1 MRRDSFAPE
10 QSGYIVRAERDYLA
24 FLPPPLPPALD
35 FDRPLIGLL
44 SEADRALG
52 ELAGAGRTLP
62 NPRLL
67 ARALVRR
74 EAVLSSRI
82 EGTQASV
89 SDLVLF
95 EADRPTHDEGD
106 DVREVFNY
114 VTAVEHVLD
123 PNRRLPLS
131 VSLLREAHAV
141 LLSGVRGNYATPGDV
156 RRSQNWIGP
165 PGCTLDDATYVP
177 PPPERLWE
185 CLDSFEKHLH
195 ADHDLPPLITIACTH
210 YQFEAIHPFLDG
222 NGRVGRLLVV
232 LLLAEWGLLNA
243 PLLDISAWIEPRRDE
258 YYARLLRV
266 STHGDWPGWVG
277 FFLRGVAEQARDA
290 VRRSATLQALRDDYR
305 ARVGTARSSALLAV
319 LVDALFEIPA
329 LTVSRARRIL
339 DVTHRSASLN
349 VAKLVEAEILTELPG
364 RTRNR
369 LFVANGI
376 LQAIDGRPASSP
388 QPTMIE

>member
-10 QSGYIVRAERDYLA
+10 QPRYVVRAERDYLA
-24 FLPPPLPPALD
+24 FIPPPLPPALD
-35 FDRPLIGLL
+35 FDRSLVGLL

-95 EADRPTHDEGD
+95 EADQPTHDDGN

-114 VTAVEHVLD
+114 VTAVEHALD

-131 VSLLREAHAV
+131 VSLLREAHAI
-141 LLSGVRGNYATPGDV
+141 LLGGVRGNYATPGDV
-156 RRSQNWIGP
+156 RRSQNWIGA
-165 PGCTLDDATYVP
+165 PGCTLDTAAYVP

-185 CLDSFEKHLH
+185 CLDAFEKYLH
-195 ADHDLPPLITIACTH
+195 ADHDLPPLVTIACAH

-232 LLLAEWGLLNA
+232 LLLAEWDLLDA

-258 YYARLLRV
+258 YYAGLLRV
-266 STHGDWPGWVG
+266 STHGDWAGWVG

-290 VRRSATLQALRDDYR
+290 VRRSVSLQSLRDDYR
-305 ARVGTARSSALLAV
+305 ARVSTARSSALLGV
-319 LVDALFEIPA
+319 LVDALFDVPA
-329 LTVSRARRIL
+329 LTISRARGIL
-339 DVTHRSASLN
+339 AVTHRSASLT
-349 VAKLVEAEILTELPG
+349 VTKLVESGILTEVPG
-364 RTRNR
+364 RVRNR

-376 LQAIDGRPASSP
+376 LQAIEGD
-388 QPTMIE
+388 PTAPLP

>member
-1 MRRDSFAPE
+1 MRREAFATG
-10 QSGYIVRAERDYLA
+10 QQRHIVRAERGYLA
-24 FLPPPLPPALD
+24 FVPPPLPPALD
-35 FDRPLIGLL
+35 LDRSLIRLL
-44 SEADRALG
+44 SDADRALG

-95 EADRPTHDEGD
+95 EAEQPARSDGA

-114 VTAVEHVLD
+114 MAAVEHTLD
-123 PNRRLPLS
+123 PDRRLPLS
-131 VSLLREAHAV
+131 VPLLREAHAI
-141 LLSGVRGNYATPGDV
+141 LLSGVRGDYATPGDV
-156 RRSQNWIGP
+156 RRSQNWIGA
-165 PGCTLDDATYVP
+165 PGCTLDTATYVP

-185 CLDSFEKHLH
+185 CLDLFEKHLH
-195 ADHDLPPLITIACTH
+195 TDHDLPPLVTIACAH

-232 LLLAEWGLLNA
+232 LLLAEWGLLDT
-243 PLLDISAWIEPRRDE
+243 PMLDISAWIEPRRDE
-258 YYARLLRV
+258 YYAHLLRV
-266 STHGDWPGWVG
+266 STHGEWAGWVE

-290 VRRSATLQALRDDYR
+290 VRRSTALHNLRNDYR
-305 ARVGTARSSALLAV
+305 ARVSTARSSGLLAA
-319 LVDALFEIPA
+319 LVDALFDIPA

-349 VAKLVEAEILTELPG
+349 VAKLVESGILTEVPG
-364 RTRNR
+364 RARNR
-369 LFVANGI
+369 LFIADGI
-376 LQAIDGRPASSP
+376 LR
-388 QPTMIE
+388 TIEGEPDTSAR